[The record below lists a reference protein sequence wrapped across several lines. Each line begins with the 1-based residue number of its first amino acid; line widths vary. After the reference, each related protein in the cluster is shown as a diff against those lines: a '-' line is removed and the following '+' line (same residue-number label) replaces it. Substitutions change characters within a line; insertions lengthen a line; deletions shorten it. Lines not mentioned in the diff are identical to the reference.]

1 VRPLLALAIV
11 ASLTLVSVSRPAA
24 APEPDGDGELMYP
37 CGKPKGTFKLA
48 FKPELE
54 LGELVT
60 WAMGFS
66 CKRILYA
73 TALATR
79 SAKVTMLTPGELSA
93 EEAWRVFQAALGT
106 MGLAIVKKGAVL
118 EVVESA
124 VAKDEALAISSQFPD
139 GGRDIVRLLY
149 KPTHASVEDLKLAL
163 ELVKS
168 RHGVVAALPALRALL
183 VTDDAAH
190 VARMEP
196 LVRELDVP
204 PGGEGVYAIP
214 IEHLD
219 AETVVE
225 TLRKLIGDTA
235 APGSTAPFMTAVA
248 RVNAVFVV
256 GSAAQYL
263 RARSIASAIDVD
275 LGDAAKIH
283 SMPLRHARAKDVAT
297 TLSTLVGTGSG
308 NGGAMPGPAGSRAD
322 VADSAALTGPV
333 RFAADEASNTLLA
346 LAAPRDALALRSI
359 VADLDAPRRQ
369 VYIEALVLE
378 VEAASTRE
386 VGLGLHGG
394 KPDSGGDYAVVG
406 SFSAGLS
413 SADPTSALAAS
424 GLVGGVLGAPLTG
437 MLSELLGTTVPSFGA
452 LVRLAAHNSRLD
464 VLASPHVMTLDN
476 KLATISVGA
485 NIPYKSSSGAT
496 TAATPY
502 PVQPNI
508 ERQKVALT
516 LAITP
521 HVAPAL
527 PGETGDTIQLDV
539 RLDSQLLGQEDY
551 GGLGPSWKER
561 GIEASVRLRDQES
574 IVLGGLVDERVEDT
588 TDSIP
593 VLGDIPVL
601 GRLFRS
607 NRKVR
612 LKSNLLVILTP
623 HLVDDS
629 LAGRAIL
636 DRRMRERDEL
646 ISGTA
651 ALRRRSFEP
660 NIDYRTRRG
669 LVADIDVAVRLV
681 EEERA
686 ARAAAA
692 RELAIPS
699 GRIDGDGVNSVNP
712 PRVDGVDS
720 VPPGS

>member
-1 VRPLLALAIV
+1 VRPLLVLAIV
-11 ASLTLVSVSRPAA
+11 TSMTLVSVSRPAA
-24 APEPDGDGELMYP
+24 APEPDGELMYP

-48 FKPELE
+48 FKPEIE

-73 TALATR
+73 TVLASR

-93 EEAWRVFQAALGT
+93 DEAWRVFQAALGT
-106 MGLAIVKKGAVL
+106 MGLAIVKKGAVY

-124 VAKDEALAISSQFPD
+124 IAKDEALAISSRFPD
-139 GGRDIVRLLY
+139 GGRDVVRLLLR
-149 KPTHASVEDLKLAL
+149 PTHAAVEDLRAAL

-168 RHGVVAALPALRALL
+168 RHGVVAALPGLRALL

-196 LVRELDVP
+196 LVRELDAP
-204 PGGEGVYAIP
+204 AAGEGVYAIP
-214 IEHLD
+214 IRHLD
-219 AETVVE
+219 AETVAA
-225 TLRKLIGDTA
+225 TLRTLLGDAGAPGA
-235 APGSTAPFMTAVA
+235 APPVLTAVS

-256 GSAAQYL
+256 GTAAQYL
-263 RARSIASAIDVD
+263 RARAIAVAIDVD
-275 LGDAAKIH
+275 LGDTASIH
-283 SMPLRHARAKDVAT
+283 ALPLRHARAKDVAT
-297 TLSTLVGTGSG
+297 TLTTLVGNGSG
-308 NGGAMPGPAGSRAD
+308 NGNGAAAAGPVRGEPSER
-322 VADSAALTGPV
+322 AALTGAV

-346 LAAPRDALALRSI
+346 LAAPRDALALRAI
-359 VADLDAPRRQ
+359 IADLDAPRRQ

-378 VEAASTRE
+378 VEAATTRE
-386 VGLGLHGG
+386 LGLGLHGG
-394 KPDSGGDYAVVG
+394 KASPGGEHAIVG

-413 SADPTSALAAS
+413 SADPKSALATS
-424 GLVGGVLGAPLTG
+424 GLVGGVLGAPLSG
-437 MLSELLGTTVPSFGA
+437 VLGDLLGTTVPSFGA
-452 LVRLAAHNSRLD
+452 LVRLAAHDSRLD

-485 NIPYKSSSGAT
+485 NIPYKSSAGAT

-527 PGETGDTIQLDV
+527 PGETGDSIQLDV
-539 RLDSQLLGQEDY
+539 KLDSQLLGQEDY

-593 VLGDIPVL
+593 ILGDIPIL

-607 NRKVR
+607 TRKVR

-623 HLVDDS
+623 HLVDDT

-646 ISGTA
+646 LTTTV
-651 ALRRRSFEP
+651 ALRRRSYEP
-660 NIDYRTRRG
+660 GLDYRTRRG
-669 LVADIDVAVRLV
+669 LVADIDAAVRIV
-681 EEERA
+681 DADRA
-686 ARAAAA
+686 ALAAAS
-692 RELAIPS
+692 RTPAIPS
-699 GRIDGDGVNSVNP
+699 GRLDEP
-712 PRVDGVDS
+712 PKVDRVET
-720 VPPGS
+720 VPGAGRASPP